1 MKFSSGLVFTDLSD
15 HFPIYLSLSVPKT
28 EITVDEKGKPSFRT
42 FTDKEI
48 SNLIHG
54 LQSNDWSS
62 VLEANDADCATRLF
76 LCRMGTLL
84 DKHFPLR
91 NKPRNFTPKCP

>member
-1 MKFSSGLVFTDLSD
+1 M
-15 HFPIYLSLSVPKT
+15 PKT
-28 EITVDEKGKPSFRT
+28 EITVDEKGESSFRT

-48 SNLIHG
+48 SNLIHS

-76 LCRMGTLL
+76 LRRMGTLL
-84 DKHFPLR
+84 DKHFLLR
-91 NKPRNFTPKCP
+91 KRPRNFTPKCP

>member
-1 MKFSSGLVFTDLSD
+1 MIRKKSNLLILT
-15 HFPIYLSLSVPKT
+15 IYLSLFVPKT
-28 EITVDEKGKPSFRT
+28 EITVHENGESSFRT

-62 VLEANDADCATRLF
+62 VLEADDADCATRLF
-76 LCRMGTLL
+76 LCRMGTLS
-84 DKHFPLR
+84 DKYLFP
-91 NKPRNFTPKCP
+91 